1 MGMGGAERLECIDLS
16 CPDVERLAQ
25 QLRKACLETGFF
37 YVANHGISE
46 EFMAQVFEQS
56 RKFFTLPLEEKMKVY
71 QDENFR
77 GYTPIFDEKLDPAK
91 QRLGDAKEG
100 YYIRREV
107 SGSDPRAKDP
117 LQGPN
122 QWPSPDTLP
131 EWKQTMEMYF
141 DQAEKLSRKLIK
153 LIALALELE
162 ESFFDKPGMFDHPMA
177 AVRLLHY
184 PAQASDPE
192 EGFFGAGA
200 HSDYGMLTL
209 LASDGVPGL
218 QICKEKDAKEQVW
231 TNVQPLKGAFIVN
244 LGDMLERWTNNL
256 FRSTLHRVLNYGV
269 ERYSIAFFMGPN
281 FDCIVECIPTCCSE
295 LNPSKFP
302 PAKSGDHLLG
312 RYKVTHKD
320 YEAVANRKYK

>member
-1 MGMGGAERLECIDLS
+1 MHRSLLPGRGA
-16 CPDVERLAQ
+16 PGATAQ
-25 QLRKACLETGFF
+25 EGLETGFF
-37 YVANHGISE
+37 YVVNHGISE

-100 YYIRREV
+100 YYIGREV

-131 EWKQTMEMYF
+131 EWKQTMKMYF

-153 LIALALELE
+153 LIARALELE

-177 AVRLLHY
+177 VVRLLHY
-184 PAQASDPE
+184 PAQASNPE
-192 EGFFGAGA
+192 EGLFGAGA

-231 TNVQPLKGAFIVN
+231 TNVQPLRGAFVVN

-269 ERYSIAFFMGPN
+269 ECHSIAFFMEPN

-295 LNPSKFP
+295 LNPPKLP
-302 PAKSGDHLLG
+302 PVKSGDHLLG

-320 YEAVANRKYK
+320 YEAVAK